1 MGYLFHNLSNIWN
14 TFQQGCQNWP
24 VLLFVFKYWVKGH
37 ATCTVPT
44 GPNLTPKRTPKRT
57 QGSLWV
63 SFESAF
69 QKASALGPLRV
80 CSESAQGP
88 LGVRSASALGGP
100 ICALMREADSAL
112 LLPPTSPPLV
122 YSKYTVQPVYYVVAI
137 GSIHTCRS
145 VKRFHGEHQQNHLN
159 FALYSTKN
167 VTLSENKGHNRTI
180 NMYKYFKI
188 NHDIE
193 ELSQL
198 TLI

>member
-44 GPNLTPKRTPKRT
+44 RPNLTPKRT

-69 QKASALGPLRV
+69 QKASALGLLRV

-122 YSKYTVQPVYYVVAI
+122 YSKYTVQSDMVAI
-137 GSIHTCRS
+137 WSIHTCRTVMENINKITRILTYIRQRIVNLS
-145 VKRFHGEHQQNHLN
+145 KHVNSLKSEWLIYIFFVSLN
-159 FALYSTKN
+159 F
-167 VTLSENKGHNRTI
+167 
-180 NMYKYFKI
+180 KI
-188 NHDIE
+188 FEKRNI
-193 ELSQL
+193 
-198 TLI
+198 